1 MGYISLD
8 ADHLGHLC
16 VVCER
21 YHQRII
27 DQVQT
32 AEMET
37 MEFGQLSYQVGY
49 MQGRLE
55 AEMITAKDL
64 KVLEEWEQELMN

>member
-1 MGYISLD
+1 MGSLILD

-21 YHQRII
+21 YHQWII

-32 AEMET
+32 TEMEI

-64 KVLEEWEQELMN
+64 EVLEEWEQELMN

>member
-8 ADHLGHLC
+8 ADHLGYLC

-32 AEMET
+32 AEMTT
-37 MEFGQLSYQVGY
+37 MDYGQLAYQIGY

-55 AEMITAKDL
+55 AGMITENDL
-64 KVLEEWEQELMN
+64 ETLEEWEQELMN

>member
-1 MGYISLD
+1 MGYLSLD

-21 YHQRII
+21 YHQWII

-32 AEMET
+32 AEMEI
-37 MEFGQLSYQVGY
+37 MEYGYLAYQVGY

-55 AEMITAKDL
+55 AEMITEEDL
-64 KVLEEWEQELMN
+64 EVLEEWEQELMN

>member
-27 DQVQT
+27 DQVQA
-32 AEMET
+32 AEIAT
-37 MEFGQLSYQVGY
+37 MEFGQLAYQVGY

-64 KVLEEWEQELMN
+64 EVLEEGEQELMN

>member
-27 DQVQT
+27 DQVQA
-32 AEMET
+32 AEMTT
-37 MEFGQLSYQVGY
+37 MDYGQLAYQIGY

-55 AEMITAKDL
+55 AEMITEKDL
-64 KVLEEWEQELMN
+64 EVLEEWEQELMN

>member
-8 ADHLGHLC
+8 ADHLGHLY
-16 VVCER
+16 VVCES
-21 YHQRII
+21 YYQRII

-32 AEMET
+32 AEMTT
-37 MEFGQLSYQVGY
+37 MDYGQLAYQVGY

-55 AEMITAKDL
+55 AERITEKDL
-64 KVLEEWEQELMN
+64 EVLEEWEQELMN

>member
-1 MGYISLD
+1 MGYLSLD

-27 DQVQT
+27 DQVQA
-32 AEMET
+32 AEMTT
-37 MEFGQLSYQVGY
+37 MDYGQLAYQIGY

-64 KVLEEWEQELMN
+64 EVLEEWEQELMN

>member
-21 YHQRII
+21 FHQRII
-27 DQVQT
+27 DQVLA

-37 MEFGQLSYQVGY
+37 MEYGQLAYQVGY

-55 AEMITAKDL
+55 AEMITENDL
-64 KVLEEWEQELMN
+64 RVLEEWEQTLLG

>member
-1 MGYISLD
+1 MGYLSLD
-8 ADHLGHLC
+8 ADHLGYLC

-27 DQVQT
+27 DQVQA
-32 AEMET
+32 AEMAT
-37 MEFGQLSYQVGY
+37 MDYGQLAYQVGY

-55 AEMITAKDL
+55 AEMITENDL
-64 KVLEEWEQELMN
+64 EVLEEWEQELMN

>member
-27 DQVQT
+27 DQVQA
-32 AEMET
+32 AEIAT
-37 MEFGQLSYQVGY
+37 MDFGQLAYQVGY

-64 KVLEEWEQELMN
+64 EVLEEWEQELMN

>member
-8 ADHLGHLC
+8 ADHLGYLC

-27 DQVQT
+27 DQVQA
-32 AEMET
+32 AEIAT
-37 MEFGQLSYQVGY
+37 MEFGQLAYQVGY

-64 KVLEEWEQELMN
+64 EVLEEWEQELMN

>member
-27 DQVQT
+27 DQVQA
-32 AEMET
+32 AEIET
-37 MEFGQLSYQVGY
+37 MEFGQLAYQAGY
-49 MQGRLE
+49 MQGKLE
-55 AEMITAKDL
+55 AEMITEDDL
-64 KVLEEWEQELMN
+64 ETLEEWEQELMN

>member
-1 MGYISLD
+1 MGYLSLD

-32 AEMET
+32 AEMTT
-37 MEFGQLSYQVGY
+37 MDYGQLAYQVGY

-55 AEMITAKDL
+55 AEMITEKDL
-64 KVLEEWEQELMN
+64 EVLEEWEQELMN

>member
-32 AEMET
+32 AEMTT
-37 MEFGQLSYQVGY
+37 MDYGQLAYQVGY

-55 AEMITAKDL
+55 AEMITENDL
-64 KVLEEWEQELMN
+64 EVLEEWEQELMN

>member
-8 ADHLGHLC
+8 ADHLGYLC

-21 YHQRII
+21 YHQWII
-27 DQVQT
+27 DQVQA
-32 AEMET
+32 AEMTT
-37 MEFGQLSYQVGY
+37 MDYGQLAYQVGY

-55 AEMITAKDL
+55 AEMITENDL
-64 KVLEEWEQELMN
+64 EVLEEWEQELMN

>member
-1 MGYISLD
+1 MGYLSLD
-8 ADHLGHLC
+8 ADHLGHLY
-16 VVCER
+16 VVCKR

-27 DQVQT
+27 DQVQA

-49 MQGRLE
+49 IQGRLE

-64 KVLEEWEQELMN
+64 EVLEEWEQELMN

>member
-8 ADHLGHLC
+8 ADHLGYLC

-27 DQVQT
+27 DQVLA
-32 AEMET
+32 AEMTT
-37 MEFGQLSYQVGY
+37 MDYGQLAYQVGY

-55 AEMITAKDL
+55 AEMITEKDL

>member
-1 MGYISLD
+1 MGYLILD
-8 ADHLGHLC
+8 ADHLGHFC

-27 DQVQT
+27 DQVQA
-32 AEMET
+32 AEITT
-37 MEFGQLSYQVGY
+37 MDYGQLAYQVGY

-55 AEMITAKDL
+55 AEMITEEDL

>member
-27 DQVQT
+27 DQVQA
-32 AEMET
+32 AEMTT
-37 MEFGQLSYQVGY
+37 MDYGQLAYQVGY

-64 KVLEEWEQELMN
+64 EVLEEWEQELMN

>member
-1 MGYISLD
+1 MGDLMLD

-32 AEMET
+32 AEMTT
-37 MEFGQLSYQVGY
+37 MDYGQLAYQVGY

-55 AEMITAKDL
+55 AEMITEKDL

>member
-1 MGYISLD
+1 MGYLSLD

-27 DQVQT
+27 DQVQA
-32 AEMET
+32 AEMST
-37 MEFGQLSYQVGY
+37 MEFGQLAYQVGY

-64 KVLEEWEQELMN
+64 EVLEEWEQELMN

>member
-1 MGYISLD
+1 MGYLSLD
-8 ADHLGHLC
+8 ADHLGHLL
-16 VVCER
+16 VVCNA
-21 YHQRII
+21 YHEWII
-27 DQVQT
+27 GQVQT
-32 AEMET
+32 AEMEI
-37 MEFGQLSYQVGY
+37 MDYGFLAYQVGY

>member
-27 DQVQT
+27 DQVLA

-37 MEFGQLSYQVGY
+37 MEFGQLAYQVGY

-55 AEMITAKDL
+55 AEMITEKDL
-64 KVLEEWEQELMN
+64 EVLEEWEQELMN

>member
-8 ADHLGHLC
+8 ADHLGYLC

-32 AEMET
+32 AEMTT
-37 MEFGQLSYQVGY
+37 MDYGQLAYQIGY

-55 AEMITAKDL
+55 AEMITENDL
-64 KVLEEWEQELMN
+64 EVLEEWEQELMN

>member
-16 VVCER
+16 VVCEK
-21 YHQRII
+21 YHQWII
-27 DQVQT
+27 EQVQN
-32 AEMET
+32 AEMEV
-37 MEFGQLSYQVGY
+37 MEYGQLAYQIGY

-55 AEMITAKDL
+55 AEMLTASDL
-64 KVLEEWEQELMN
+64 NVLEEWEQELMN

>member
-27 DQVQT
+27 DQVQA
-32 AEMET
+32 AEIGA
-37 MEFGQLSYQVGY
+37 MEFGQLAYQVGY

-64 KVLEEWEQELMN
+64 EVLEEWEQELMN

>member
-27 DQVQT
+27 DQVQA
-32 AEMET
+32 AEIAT
-37 MEFGQLSYQVGY
+37 MEFGQLAYQVGY

-55 AEMITAKDL
+55 AEMITEKDL
-64 KVLEEWEQELMN
+64 EVLEEWEQELMN

>member
-8 ADHLGHLC
+8 ADQLGHFYI
-16 VVCER
+16 VCER

-27 DQVQT
+27 DQVQA
-32 AEMET
+32 AEIT
-37 MEFGQLSYQVGY
+37 TIDYGQLTYQVGY
-49 MQGRLE
+49 MQGSLD
-55 AEMITAKDL
+55 AEMITEEDL

>member
-1 MGYISLD
+1 MGYLSLD

-27 DQVQT
+27 DQVQA
-32 AEMET
+32 AEIAT
-37 MEFGQLSYQVGY
+37 MEFGQLAYQVGY

-55 AEMITAKDL
+55 AEMITEEDL
-64 KVLEEWEQELMN
+64 EVLEEWEQELMN

>member
-27 DQVQT
+27 DQVLA
-32 AEMET
+32 AEMTT
-37 MEFGQLSYQVGY
+37 MDYGQLAYQIGY

-55 AEMITAKDL
+55 AEMITEKDL
-64 KVLEEWEQELMN
+64 EVLEEWEQELMN

>member
-1 MGYISLD
+1 MGYLSLD
-8 ADHLGHLC
+8 ADHLGHLR

-27 DQVQT
+27 DQVQA

-37 MEFGQLSYQVGY
+37 MEFGQLAYQVGY

-55 AEMITAKDL
+55 AEMITVKDL
-64 KVLEEWEQELMN
+64 EVLEEWEQELMN

>member
-8 ADHLGHLC
+8 ADHLGYLC

-32 AEMET
+32 AEMTT
-37 MEFGQLSYQVGY
+37 MDYGQLAYQVGY

-55 AEMITAKDL
+55 AEMITENDL
-64 KVLEEWEQELMN
+64 EVLEEWEQELMN

>member
-27 DQVQT
+27 DQVQA
-32 AEMET
+32 AEMTT
-37 MEFGQLSYQVGY
+37 MDYGQLAYQVGY

-55 AEMITAKDL
+55 AEMITENDL
-64 KVLEEWEQELMN
+64 EVLEEWEQELMN

>member
-27 DQVQT
+27 DQVLA
-32 AEMET
+32 AEMTT
-37 MEFGQLSYQVGY
+37 MDYGQLAYQIGY

-55 AEMITAKDL
+55 AEMITENDL
-64 KVLEEWEQELMN
+64 EVLEEWEHELMN

>member
-1 MGYISLD
+1 MGYLSLD

-27 DQVQT
+27 DQVQA
-32 AEMET
+32 AEMTT
-37 MEFGQLSYQVGY
+37 MDYGQLAYQIGY

-55 AEMITAKDL
+55 AEMITEKDL

>member
-1 MGYISLD
+1 MGYLSLD

-21 YHQRII
+21 YYQRII
-27 DQVQT
+27 DQIQA

-37 MEFGQLSYQVGY
+37 MKFVQLAYQIEY

-55 AEMITAKDL
+55 AEMITEKDL
-64 KVLEEWEQELMN
+64 EVLEEWEQKLMN

>member
-1 MGYISLD
+1 MGYLSLD

-27 DQVQT
+27 DQVQA
-32 AEMET
+32 AEIGA
-37 MEFGQLSYQVGY
+37 MEFGQLAYQVGY

-55 AEMITAKDL
+55 AERITEDDL
-64 KVLEEWEQELMN
+64 TILKEWEEELTN